1 MFWYR
6 VDKPFWWK
14 LLCETYQFVRIFS
27 IQGFRLFNRY
37 SIDFWIWPRYYD
49 INMTIFNKVDY
60 IEIEPALF
68 PNDLVLLH
76 RNVYCICDMEI
87 YTFWVSLLLFGR
99 MYLGCHGRFW
109 LIREFMSVYKH
120 CSYWLVFNNYQLS
133 EARRLSYGY
142 SSIKYNVIVCGPC
155 LH

>member
-49 INMTIFNKVDY
+49 INMTIFDKVDY
-60 IEIEPALF
+60 LEIEPALF
-68 PNDLVLLH
+68 PSDLLLLH

-87 YTFWVSLLLFGR
+87 YTFWVSRLLFGR
-99 MYLGCHGRFW
+99 DVPVIEYKIIVTAIIIWIYQYQIQCHSMW
-109 LIREFMSVYKH
+109 SVLTLD
-120 CSYWLVFNNYQLS
+120 CSTLTLS
-133 EARRLSYGY
+133 SCKGEGWCV
-142 SSIKYNVIVCGPC
+142 NVDMV
-155 LH
+155 